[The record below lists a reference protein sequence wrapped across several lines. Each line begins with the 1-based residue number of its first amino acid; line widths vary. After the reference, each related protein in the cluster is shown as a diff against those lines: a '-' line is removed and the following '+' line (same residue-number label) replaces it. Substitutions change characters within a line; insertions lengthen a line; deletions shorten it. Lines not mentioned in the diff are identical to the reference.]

1 MTAYKF
7 EYNGAEYVLEFDRA
21 SVEVA
26 ERTLGIDMKTVE
38 EPKVSTME
46 DMFHAAL
53 LKHHRKIKR
62 PTVRMLYDLQ
72 SDKVG
77 LHQDLCEM
85 YIETAGGVLVEPE
98 EGEAI
103 SRTKC

>member
-26 ERTLGIDMKTVE
+26 EKTLGIDLRSIGELKL
-38 EPKVSTME
+38 SLME

-53 LKHHRKIKR
+53 LKHHRKVK
-62 PTVRMLYDLQ
+62 PTAVKAMYDAQ
-72 SDKVG
+72 ADKVG
-77 LHQDLCEM
+77 LYQDLCEM
-85 YIETAGGVLVEPE
+85 YMETAGGLLAEPE
-98 EGEAI
+98 EGEAV
-103 SRTKC
+103 SRTRM